1 MPGVRIIMKTSQH
14 NQMDKLPDYHFHTN
28 LCKHAKGELRDF
40 AHSANVKGI
49 PEICCTDH
57 APNPDGYDPKHRME
71 LKQFPL
77 YRAAF
82 EELKNDEPTEFL
94 FGIEADY
101 YNGCEAFLTNWLV
114 QEHFDFVLGSVH
126 FIDNWGFDNP
136 AERHIWDS
144 VDISTTWKRYFDVVA
159 KLVDTGLFDA
169 VSHLDLPKK
178 FGHQPPDKAL
188 KEMIAPLLDRMAM
201 TGIGMEINT
210 SGLRKPVKEIYPS
223 PLILEMACERRI
235 PICFGSDSH
244 SPEEMGSDFDRA
256 LALAREVSYTHFFRI
271 KNRKKELALLPE
283 TA

>member
-1 MPGVRIIMKTSQH
+1 MKTSH
-14 NQMDKLPDYHFHTN
+14 HDQMDKLPDYHFHTN
-28 LCKHAKGELRDF
+28 LCKHANGELRDF
-40 AHSANVKGI
+40 VHSANIKGI

-57 APNPDGYDPKHRME
+57 APNPDGYDPKNRME

-82 EELKNDEPTEFL
+82 EELKDNETPKFL

-114 QEHFDFVLGSVH
+114 REHFDFVLGSVH

-136 AERHIWDS
+136 AERHVWDS
-144 VDISTTWKRYFDVVA
+144 VDISATWKKYFAVVA

-178 FGHQPPDKAL
+178 FGHRPPDKAL

-244 SPEEMGSDFDRA
+244 RPEEMGSDFDGA
-256 LALAREVSYTHFFRI
+256 LALAREVSYTQFFRI
-271 KNRKKELALLPE
+271 KNRKKEMVLLPE